1 MAWHLPQRP
10 ALIRLAGS
18 LLIEQ
23 HDEWLVGRRSLP
35 ETSMTLVLATTTTT
49 TTTDH
54 RDHYRQEAPE
64 LTAS

>member
-49 TTTDH
+49 TDH

>member
-49 TTTDH
+49 DH

>member
-49 TTTDH
+49 TTDH